1 MKVIVEKV
9 SQSPSTPVTEVS
21 YLVQFVEMD
30 IANPDIN
37 NDSLLFELESLCIE
51 RLKELNPEIFK

>member
-9 SQSPSTPVTEVS
+9 YQSPSTPVTEVS

-30 IANPDIN
+30 IENHDG
-37 NDSLLFELESLCIE
+37 DLMFKLESLWVE